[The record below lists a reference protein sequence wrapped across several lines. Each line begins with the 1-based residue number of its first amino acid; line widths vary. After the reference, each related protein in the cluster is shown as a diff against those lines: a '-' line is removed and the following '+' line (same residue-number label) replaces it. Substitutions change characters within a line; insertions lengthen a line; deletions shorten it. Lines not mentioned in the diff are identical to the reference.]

1 MSIKFYNTKGLRIA
15 ECVLSLGSRPRSAL
29 RNTHSAILG
38 THTNLTSP
46 APHLKSISYFAPMQ
60 FKEIIG
66 QENIKQQ
73 LLQTV
78 VENRVSHAQ
87 LFLAPAGNG
96 ALLLA
101 IAYAQYIN
109 CQNRTATDSCG
120 ECASCRK
127 YEKYIHPDLHFSYPF
142 FASKDVKTAV
152 DVLDEWRSL
161 LLEEPYF
168 DLDIWRS
175 KLSADNKQ
183 ANINIAECHDIIK
196 KLSYKA
202 FEADTKV
209 LIMWLPEFLDKE
221 GNALLKII
229 EEPPANTLFI
239 LVAQN
244 QEQILSTI
252 LSRTQIVK
260 IPKLADEVVE
270 NYLINKAQLSAQQ
283 AIEYSFLADGN
294 LIEANALLNDVTNNN
309 AGLFAEWLRLG
320 FGNRVPAMIAFT
332 DTAAGWGRENQK
344 NFLKYGIN
352 FLRECSLLLSGAYEL
367 VKLPPQT
374 LEVAQKLSEKV
385 LDLAMVE
392 ALINELEQAH
402 YHIERNA
409 NPKILFLD
417 VSLQLVKI
425 IKFKTLP
432 LGTQYIYN

>member
-1 MSIKFYNTKGLRIA
+1 
-15 ECVLSLGSRPRSAL
+15 
-29 RNTHSAILG
+29 
-38 THTNLTSP
+38 
-46 APHLKSISYFAPMQ
+46 MQ

-66 QENIKQQ
+66 QEHIKEQ
-73 LLQTV
+73 LIQTV

-87 LFLAPAGNG
+87 LFLSHEGSG
-96 ALLLA
+96 ALPLA
-101 IAYAQYIN
+101 IAYAQYLN
-109 CQNRTATDSCG
+109 CQEKLADDSCG
-120 ECASCRK
+120 ICSSCRK

-142 FASKDVKTAV
+142 FASAAVKIAT
-152 DVLDEWRSL
+152 DVLEEWRNM
-161 LLEEPYF
+161 LLEDPYF
-168 DLDIWRS
+168 NLDIWRS

-202 FEADTKV
+202 FEAETKV
-209 LIMWLPEFLDKE
+209 LIMWLPEFLDRE

-260 IPKLADEVVE
+260 IPKLPDTEIA
-270 NYLINKAQLSAQQ
+270 NYLTEKSQLPQHQ
-283 AIEYSFLADGN
+283 AEEFSFLADGN
-294 LIEANALLNDVTNNN
+294 LIEAKLLLQDTPNNN
-309 AGLFAEWLRLG
+309 AGYFAEWLRMG
-320 FGNRVPAMIAFT
+320 FGNKVPAMIGFT
-332 DTAAGWGRENQK
+332 ETAASWGRENQK

-352 FLRECSLLLSGAYEL
+352 FLRECSLLLSGANDL
-367 VKLPPQT
+367 VKLPHQT
-374 LEVAQKLSEKV
+374 LEVAIKLTTHV
-385 LDLAMVE
+385 LNLAMVE

-417 VSLQLVKI
+417 VSLQIVKI

-432 LGTQYIYN
+432 KGTQYIYN